1 MRFYKE
7 VWGIIWEFN
16 SIGEYVSF
24 CIGRLLGVI
33 IFFGG
38 IYLLIKCSSSDAT
51 TEQTTSDYEPIPV
64 SFYQY
69 DED

>member
-16 SIGEYVSF
+16 SIGEFISF
-24 CIGRLLGVI
+24 PLGRVLGAI

-38 IYLLIKCSSSDAT
+38 LYLLCKCS
-51 TEQTTSDYEPIPV
+51 
-64 SFYQY
+64 
-69 DED
+69 

>member
-24 CIGRLLGVI
+24 CIGRILGAI

-38 IYLLIKCSSSDAT
+38 LYLLVQCS
-51 TEQTTSDYEPIPV
+51 
-64 SFYQY
+64 
-69 DED
+69 